1 MESHGTGSLTVIF
14 VDTDILRIGETRVQ
28 NTLVRYTQRII
39 HRSLPGAFPRGCIT
53 SFARWLSENRVL
65 AIGNSI
71 ISCESVRIC
80 VQQIC
85 KGFQLIEG
93 IFFFSFKEINDS
105 RSYYIFI

>member
-39 HRSLPGAFPRGCIT
+39 HRSLPRAFPRGCIT

-65 AIGNSI
+65 AIGNS
-71 ISCESVRIC
+71 CERACMC
-80 VQQIC
+80 VC
-85 KGFQLIEG
+85 PTDL
-93 IFFFSFKEINDS
+93 
-105 RSYYIFI
+105 